1 MMNDINFLRIK
12 QYSKDKIVYSDYNV
26 LKCSFLNVV
35 LVMLSL
41 KMCKQLSNI
50 IVSIFY
56 KLIILLLVIYR
67 VRSL

>member
-26 LKCSFLNVV
+26 LKYSFLNVV